1 MILIYVRHGIAME
14 RDEFARYCIENGIEG
29 DDEQRPLTDEGK
41 RKTKRAAMGLSRAL
55 ESLQSAGAS
64 PSRALQIRPL
74 ILTSPLLRA
83 RQTASIL
90 SKTLEKTGV
99 RGKSKLPLVT
109 ATLSPNTDPQSFRD
123 FLYAHLHS
131 DRSHR
136 VHSSTVVLAVGH
148 EPHLGQSVCWWMT
161 GEAKSRFPLK
171 KGAATCL
178 EIGAAMAPGEA
189 RLLWSLPPWAL
200 RALEKGSTR

>member
-14 RDEFARYCIENGIEG
+14 RDEFARHCIENGIEG
-29 DDEQRPLTDEGK
+29 DDEQRPLTAEGK

-55 ESLQSAGAS
+55 DSLQTAGAS

-90 SKTLEKTGV
+90 SKTLEKTGI
-99 RGKSKLPLVT
+99 RGKSKLPLIT
-109 ATLSPNTDPQSFRD
+109 ATLSPNSDPQAFRD

-136 VHSSTVVLAVGH
+136 VHSSTVVIAVGH
-148 EPHLGQSVCWWMT
+148 EPHLGQSVCWWMM
-161 GEAKSRFPLK
+161 GEAKARFPFK

-178 EIGAAMAPGEA
+178 EIGAAMTPGEA
-189 RLLWSLPPWAL
+189 RLLWALPPWAL

>member
-14 RDEFARYCIENGIEG
+14 RDEFARHCIENGIEG
-29 DDEQRPLTDEGK
+29 DDEQRPLTAEGK

-55 ESLQSAGAS
+55 DSLQTAGAS

-90 SKTLEKTGV
+90 SKTLEKTGI
-99 RGKSKLPLVT
+99 RGKSKLPLMT
-109 ATLSPNTDPQSFRD
+109 ATLSPNSDPQGFRD

-136 VHSSTVVLAVGH
+136 VHSSTVVIAVGH
-148 EPHLGQSVCWWMT
+148 EPHLGQSVCWWMM
-161 GEAKSRFPLK
+161 GEAKARFPFK

-178 EIGAAMAPGEA
+178 EIGASMSAGEA
-189 RLLWSLPPWAL
+189 RLLWALPPWSL

>member
-1 MILIYVRHGIAME
+1 MILIYVRHGTAME

-29 DDEQRPLTDEGK
+29 DDEQRPLTSEGK
-41 RKTKRAAMGLSRAL
+41 RKTKKAAVGLARAL
-55 ESLQSAGAS
+55 ESLQTAGAS
-64 PSRALQIRPL
+64 PSRAMQIRPL
-74 ILTSPLLRA
+74 FLTSPLLRA

-109 ATLSPNTDPQSFRD
+109 STLSPNSDPQLFRD

-136 VHSSTVVLAVGH
+136 VHSSTIVIAVGH

-161 GEAKSRFPLK
+161 SEAKSRFPFK

-189 RLLWSLPPWAL
+189 RLIWALPPWAL